1 MTKTAREAGV
11 ARLAEG
17 FMVPRVWQCDV
28 WEIDGNQGTAYV
40 PADVAGIARTDDV
53 IDDRRVGKF
62 AQYYNGQTIE
72 TVTYRANVWC
82 AQLSAPGYMDL
93 TCDHCGKHIESAYGE
108 TR

>member
-40 PADVAGIARTDDV
+40 PAAFEINWEDV
-53 IDDRRVGKF
+53 
-62 AQYYNGQTIE
+62 
-72 TVTYRANVWC
+72 
-82 AQLSAPGYMDL
+82 DL